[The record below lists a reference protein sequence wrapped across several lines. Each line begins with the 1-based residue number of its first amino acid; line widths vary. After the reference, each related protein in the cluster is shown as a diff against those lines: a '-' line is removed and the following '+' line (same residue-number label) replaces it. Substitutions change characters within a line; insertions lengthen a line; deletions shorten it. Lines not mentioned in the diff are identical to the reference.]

1 MLMEFK
7 RTLTKIIYKI
17 EPKPEG
23 GFIARAA
30 DPQVPPLEA
39 ATREELQEKI
49 QAAIRSTLAVQFPG
63 LNLPLDDKELKYS
76 FHIEAKPGGGFVAHS
91 NDPSQ
96 PPIEGA
102 THEEV
107 QHHLAEKLVGA
118 LGSYFLP
125 ELTQALGAQV
135 NAGDVKVFV
144 NRKVSFTTK
153 TSSNKLTS
161 GDVLQQPAATVPAQD
176 VKNEGLVDIS
186 SNAPIVPS
194 AAGNWRL
201 FRFLLGLLALA
212 ALLYFFVYRR

>member
-1 MLMEFK
+1 MLEIK
-7 RTLTKIIYKI
+7 RTLTKIIYRI

-23 GFIARAA
+23 GYIARAA

-39 ATREELQEKI
+39 ATREELQQKV
-49 QAAIRSTLAVQFPG
+49 QSAIRDTLSAQFPG
-63 LNLPLDDKELKYS
+63 LNLPLADKELKYS
-76 FHIEAKPGGGFVAHS
+76 FHIEAKPGGGFIAHS

-96 PPIEGA
+96 PAIEGA

-144 NRKVSFTTK
+144 NRKVTFTTK
-153 TSSNKLTS
+153 ANSNTLTS
-161 GDVLQQPAATVPAQD
+161 GDVPGQPAGTTQAQD
-176 VKNEGLVDIS
+176 VKSEGLVDFS

-201 FRFLLGLLALA
+201 FRFLLGLLVLS
-212 ALLYFFVYRR
+212 ALLYFFLYRR